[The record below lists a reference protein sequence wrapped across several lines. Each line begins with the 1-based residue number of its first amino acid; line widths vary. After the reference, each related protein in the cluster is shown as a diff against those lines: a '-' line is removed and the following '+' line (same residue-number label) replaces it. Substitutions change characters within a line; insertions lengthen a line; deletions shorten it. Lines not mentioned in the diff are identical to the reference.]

1 MNIFNPLLLVLS
13 MVLFHLL
20 PKKVVKGIIVVNLC
34 NDIFFVSQVLC
45 LHLKRFKFQAFH
57 RSKVDTYVQFPM
69 RGLDMSPYS
78 IQSQVRAG
86 KTLVLLEDKERGAN
100 VGNI

>member
-1 MNIFNPLLLVLS
+1 
-13 MVLFHLL
+13 
-20 PKKVVKGIIVVNLC
+20 
-34 NDIFFVSQVLC
+34 
-45 LHLKRFKFQAFH
+45 
-57 RSKVDTYVQFPM
+57 
-69 RGLDMSPYS
+69 MSPYS